1 MTFSDDELQMI
12 VDKQIDEIILKSKGK
27 DVYLINIERLIQKK
41 IATDPNLKKQ
51 LVTQVLQSGG

>member
-1 MTFSDDELQMI
+1 MTFTEEELQMI
-12 VDKQIDEIILKSKGK
+12 VDKQIDEILLRSRGK
-27 DVYLINIERLIQKK
+27 DVYLINIDKLIQKK